1 METIKLLDTLPSVF
15 EKRDDLTSE
24 VWHHNVLIQRS
35 QHVLIEANSG
45 AGKSS
50 LLSYII
56 GYRQDYFGR
65 ILFDDRDI
73 RPLHVSDWV
82 QVRQH
87 NLSLLFQDLRL
98 FPELTAL
105 ENVEIKN
112 NLTGFKPRKQIVEWF
127 DALGIGDKLDAKV
140 AHMSFG
146 QQQRVAMIRALVQPF
161 DFLLLD
167 EPISHL
173 DEMNSR
179 VMCDIMLQEVHSQG
193 AGVIVTSIGKH
204 MTLPYDKTYSL

>member
-24 VWHHNVLIQRS
+24 GWHHNVLIQRS

-73 RPLHVSDWV
+73 RSFHVSDWV

-127 DALGIGDKLDAKV
+127 DALGIGDKLKAKV

>member
-65 ILFDDRDI
+65 ILFDDRDL
-73 RPLHVSDWV
+73 RSLHVSDWV

-87 NLSLLFQDLRL
+87 HLSLLFQDLRL

-127 DALGIGDKLDAKV
+127 EALGIGDKLDAKV

>member
-65 ILFDDRDI
+65 ILFNDRDI
-73 RPLHVSDWV
+73 RSFHVSDWV

-98 FPELTAL
+98 FPELTAF

-127 DALGIGDKLDAKV
+127 DALGIGDK
-140 AHMSFG
+140 
-146 QQQRVAMIRALVQPF
+146 P
-161 DFLLLD
+161 
-167 EPISHL
+167 
-173 DEMNSR
+173 
-179 VMCDIMLQEVHSQG
+179 
-193 AGVIVTSIGKH
+193 
-204 MTLPYDKTYSL
+204 

>member
-73 RPLHVSDWV
+73 RSFHVSDWV

-127 DALGIGDKLDAKV
+127 EALGIGDKLDAKV

>member
-73 RPLHVSDWV
+73 RSFHVSDWV

-98 FPELTAL
+98 FPELTAF

-112 NLTGFKPRKQIVEWF
+112 NLTGFKPRNQIVEWF

>member
-73 RPLHVSDWV
+73 RSLHVSDWV

>member
-1 METIKLLDTLPSVF
+1 METIKLFDTLPSVF
-15 EKRDDLTSE
+15 EKRYDLTSE

-65 ILFDDRDI
+65 ILFNDRDI
-73 RPLHVSDWV
+73 RSFHVSDWV

-98 FPELTAL
+98 FPELTAF

-112 NLTGFKPRKQIVEWF
+112 NLTGFKPRRQIVEWF